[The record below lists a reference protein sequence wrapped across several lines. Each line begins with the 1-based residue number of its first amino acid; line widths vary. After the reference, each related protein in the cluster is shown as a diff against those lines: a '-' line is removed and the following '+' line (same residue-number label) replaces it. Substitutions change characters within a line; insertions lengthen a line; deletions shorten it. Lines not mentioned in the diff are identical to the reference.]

1 MDPYWSFHVN
11 RSIVQ
16 VSLTG
21 DPNPQII
28 VDSLSSNIGKVAYD
42 WQAGNLYWTDSLF
55 NKIVMTPLSQP
66 DTVKTVVIL
75 DRDQPIGLALYPPN
89 GSVEILNVNEILTVY
104 EIRDFFSRMCKVFL
118 TILQFDIL
126 VVGGCCG

>member
-1 MDPYWSFHVN
+1 MN

-42 WQAGNLYWTDSLF
+42 WQTGNLYWTDSLF

-66 DTVKTVVIL
+66 NTIKTVVIL
-75 DRDQPIGLALYPPN
+75 DRDQPIGLALYPPS
-89 GSVEILNVNEILTVY
+89 GSVEI
-104 EIRDFFSRMCKVFL
+104 
-118 TILQFDIL
+118 
-126 VVGGCCG
+126 